1 MSKTTI
7 YVLRLEGGHYYIGK
21 SDNVA
26 ARYQQHL
33 NGKGSAWTRKYAPV
47 ALVKTIE
54 GASPFD
60 EDKITKEYMAKYGIE
75 KVRGGS
81 YVEVELSRFH
91 MDALNMEI
99 RAATNLCTQCGRAGH
114 FVKDCYATTDVSG
127 NLLEFESDDESEDD
141 YDSDSDSYSEP
152 LTMKEQLALRALE
165 MQLKKSSIT
174 SSSVLKPL
182 VREVIVVKPQR
193 VVMSGYGAGFGRAS
207 YGATFGRAS
216 YGADFSR
223 SGYSSSYTI
232 NGKTTSFG
240 AKSSDVC
247 YRCGREGHYASECY
261 AKTYVGRK

>member
-1 MSKTTI
+1 MSTTI

-21 SDNVA
+21 SNNVA

-33 NGKGSAWTRKYAPV
+33 DGKGSAWTRKYAPV
-47 ALVKTIE
+47 SLVKTIE
-54 GASPFD
+54 SASPFD

-99 RAATNLCTQCGRAGH
+99 RGATNLCTQCGRAGH
-114 FVKDCYATTDVSG
+114 FVKECYATTDVSG
-127 NLLEFESDDESEDD
+127 NPLEFESDDESDDD

-174 SSSVLKPL
+174 SSAVLKPL

-193 VVMSGYGAGFGRAS
+193 VVMSSYGAGFSRAS
-207 YGATFGRAS
+207 YE
-216 YGADFSR
+216 ADFSR
-223 SGYSSSYTI
+223 SGYSSSYTV

-240 AKSSDVC
+240 VKSSDVC
-247 YRCGREGHYASECY
+247 YRCGRAGHYASECY

>member
-1 MSKTTI
+1 MSTTI
-7 YVLRLEGGHYYIGK
+7 YILRLEGGHYYIGK

-47 ALVKTIE
+47 SLVKTIE
-54 GASPFD
+54 SASPFD

-141 YDSDSDSYSEP
+141 SDSDSDSEP

-193 VVMSGYGAGFGRAS
+193 VVMSGYGS
-207 YGATFGRAS
+207 TFGRAS

-247 YRCGREGHYASECY
+247 YRCGRAGHYASECY
-261 AKTYVGRK
+261 AKTYVGRKW

>member
-1 MSKTTI
+1 
-7 YVLRLEGGHYYIGK
+7 
-21 SDNVA
+21 
-26 ARYQQHL
+26 
-33 NGKGSAWTRKYAPV
+33 
-47 ALVKTIE
+47 
-54 GASPFD
+54 
-60 EDKITKEYMAKYGIE
+60 
-75 KVRGGS
+75 
-81 YVEVELSRFH
+81 
-91 MDALNMEI
+91 MDALTMEI